1 MLFAPVPGFLHNPWG
16 LHQFKDTVLSHSGT
30 ELPIALPGTRPARLP
45 ETSARLPDKGARPR
59 SALRTIVAL
68 MLREMSTRYGRSP
81 GGYIWAV
88 VEPLAGILMLAIAFS
103 LLMRSPPLGS
113 SFVLFKATG
122 MMPFMLYTGVAN
134 SIGHALQFSRP
145 LLQYPGVTW
154 LDAILARFFL
164 NALTAV
170 LVTYL
175 ILTGI
180 LVWTGTRTVLD
191 MGDIA
196 LSIGMAAV
204 LGLGVGVLN
213 CYLFMAFPI
222 WEQAWAIATRPLFL
236 ISGILFIYEDLP
248 KLVQDILWWN
258 PLVHVTGLMRA
269 GFYPMYYASY
279 ASPLYVMTCA
289 VVPLVTGLL
298 LLRRHHLDLLNR

>member
-1 MLFAPVPGFLHNPWG
+1 MSAPGA
-16 LHQFKDTVLSHSGT
+16 
-30 ELPIALPGTRPARLP
+30 ELPVRLP
-45 ETSARLPDKGARPR
+45 EARPLAQPDR
-59 SALRTIVAL
+59 GWRPRAALRTIVAL

-103 LLMRSPPLGS
+103 MLMKSPPLGS

-122 MMPFMLYTGVAN
+122 MMPFMLYGALSGSV
-134 SIGHALQFSRP
+134 GHAVQFSRP

-154 LDAILARFFL
+154 LDAILARFLL
-164 NALTAV
+164 NALTMT

-180 LVWTGTRTVLD
+180 LVWTGTRTVLN

-196 LSIGMAAV
+196 LSMGLAAV

-213 CYLFMAFPI
+213 CYLFMAFPV
-222 WEQAWAIATRPLFL
+222 WEQAWAILNRPLFL
-236 ISGILFIYEDLP
+236 ISGVIFLYEGLP

-258 PLVHVTGLMRA
+258 PLIHITGLMRA
-269 GFYPMYYASY
+269 GFYPMYYASF
-279 ASPLYVMTCA
+279 ASVTFVL
-289 VVPLVTGLL
+289 VVALIPLVAGLL

>member
-1 MLFAPVPGFLHNPWG
+1 MP
-16 LHQFKDTVLSHSGT
+16 LSLSGA
-30 ELPIALPGTRPARLP
+30 ELPTPPLPGQRPMK
-45 ETSARLPDKGARPR
+45 LPDKGPRPR
-59 SALRTIVAL
+59 AAGRTVIAL

-81 GGYIWAV
+81 GGYIWAI
-88 VEPLAGILMLAIAFS
+88 VEPFAGIVMLSLAFAMM
-103 LLMRSPPLGS
+103 MRSPPLGS
-113 SFVLFKATG
+113 SFILFKATG
-122 MMPFMLYTGVAN
+122 MMPFILYGTVAGA
-134 SIGHALQFSRP
+134 IGHALQFSRP

-154 LDAILARFFL
+154 LDAIIARFTL
-164 NALTAV
+164 NTLTAM

-196 LSIGMAAV
+196 LSISLAAL
-204 LGLGVGVLN
+204 LGLGVGVMN
-213 CYLFMAFPI
+213 CYLFMAFPV
-222 WEQAWAIATRPLFL
+222 WEQAWAIVTRPLFL

-279 ASPLYVMTCA
+279 ASPLYVVTCG
-289 VVPLVTGLL
+289 VVPLVAGLL
-298 LLRRHHLDLLNR
+298 LLHRHHLDLLNR